1 MDTMTTDTDALLSAD
16 PSFND
21 ICDARRDAAIAHME
35 AASGLDVAAAYR
47 AHHRLVVAV
56 CAGIVGRR
64 DAEDVAQV
72 VWLLAH
78 RSRAS
83 YSPAAGTVATWLGR
97 IARNAALDAWR
108 RARCRPEELIASG
121 DDHGAESP
129 DPVDAIDRRRDV
141 AALRAAIAELPAAQR
156 EAVTLMHLD
165 EMHNADAARIAG
177 CEPGAV
183 RVRSHRGLAALRE
196 ALA

>member
-1 MDTMTTDTDALLSAD
+1 MDTTTTDALLAND
-16 PSFND
+16 PDFAA
-21 ICDARRDAAIAHME
+21 ICDARRDDAIAHME

-83 YSPAAGTVATWLGR
+83 YNPAAGTVATWLGR
-97 IARNAALDAWR
+97 IARNAALDHYR
-108 RARCRPEELIASG
+108 RAKRHPGDLTHEEA
-121 DDHGAESP
+121 P
-129 DPVDAIDRRRDV
+129 DV
-141 AALRAAIAELPAAQR
+141 ASDAPDAVEAIHHARRVAEMRSALAALPAAQR
-156 EAVTLMHLD
+156 EAVTLMHID
-165 EMHNADAARIAG
+165 EHHHHDAARIAG

>member
-1 MDTMTTDTDALLSAD
+1 MDTMTTDQLLASD
-16 PSFND
+16 PDFND
-21 ICDARRDAAIAHME
+21 ICDARRDASIAHME
-35 AASGLDVAAAYR
+35 AASGLDVSAAYR
-47 AHHRLVVAV
+47 AHHRLVVSV

-78 RSRAS
+78 RSRGS

-129 DPVDAIDRRRDV
+129 DPVDAIDRRRDL
-141 AALRAAIAELPAAQR
+141 AALREALAALPAAQR
-156 EAVTLMHLD
+156 EAVTLMHID
-165 EMHNADAARIAG
+165 EHHHHDAARIAG

-183 RVRSHRGLAALRE
+183 RVRSHRGLNALRE

>member
-1 MDTMTTDTDALLSAD
+1 MDTMTTDTDALLAND
-16 PSFND
+16 PDFAA

-47 AHHRLVVAV
+47 TYARLVVAV

-83 YSPAAGTVATWLGR
+83 YSPASGTVATWLGR

-121 DDHGAESP
+121 DDHGAEAP
-129 DPVDAIDRRRDV
+129 DPVAVIDRRRDV
-141 AALRAAIAELPAAQR
+141 AALREALAALPAAQR

-165 EMHNADAARIAG
+165 EHHHADAARIAG